1 MTLITLTIVL
11 AGCAKTGIDT
21 AIQTTAAATTNAPLP
36 PTPRPAATTN
46 PDAAFRAK
54 VGTPATYSDGWKI
67 TVTKWEEQAAGRFA
81 TPKPGQRFVAVTV
94 RYDNGTPKEG
104 SFNAF
109 DWNLQDSAGV
119 RHSVAIFAGE
129 RSDTL
134 NSGPVAPGSFVTGS
148 VQFEVPVG
156 DAKLEMLYT
165 SFTYKLATWE
175 LY

>member
-1 MTLITLTIVL
+1 MQRLLIAAVLL

-21 AIQTTAAATTNAPLP
+21 TPLAVATTNAPLP
-36 PTPRPAATTN
+36 PTRPPTATAN

-54 VGTPATYSDGWKI
+54 VGTAATYSDGWKV
-67 TVTKWEEQAAGRFA
+67 TVTKWEEQGGGILA
-81 TPKPGQRFVAVTV
+81 TPKPGTRFVAVTV

-119 RHSVAIFAGE
+119 RHTVSIFAGD
-129 RSDTL
+129 RTDTL
-134 NSGPVAPGSFVTGS
+134 NSGNLAPGGFVTGT

-156 DAKLEMLYT
+156 DVKLEMLYT
-165 SFTYKLATWE
+165 SFAYKLATWE